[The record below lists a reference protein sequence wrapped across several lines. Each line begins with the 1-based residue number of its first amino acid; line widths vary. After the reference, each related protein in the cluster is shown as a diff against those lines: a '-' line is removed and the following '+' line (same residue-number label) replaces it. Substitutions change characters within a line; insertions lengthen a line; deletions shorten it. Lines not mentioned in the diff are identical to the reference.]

1 LPAGAGAGRIPGMSA
16 WPVYAY
22 FLLVLLSRAAFRHVE
37 RTSFAAPG
45 SPAGPGPGRL
55 QGALL
60 CLVPLSLMQLAP
72 LIEYWLRLRAAHSTG
87 GGGSEG
93 FFALLSPWESLAGLA
108 VFAAGTALAAAA
120 SRRLASA
127 WREAPGRICTSGI
140 YARLR
145 HPMYAG
151 YLLQGAGCALLLG
164 GRWSFLALAVGTLLV
179 AARCLVEDRE
189 LAGRFPESAEHRRR
203 TWRMIPGLF

>member
-1 LPAGAGAGRIPGMSA
+1 MPAMSA
-16 WPVYAY
+16 WPVCAY

-37 RTSFAAPG
+37 RAAAAG
-45 SPAGPGPGRL
+45 SGGSGDAAPGRL

-60 CLVPLSLMQLAP
+60 CLAPLGLTQLAP
-72 LIEYWLRLRAAHSTG
+72 PVEYWLRLRAAQGAG
-87 GGGSEG
+87 GGGPEG

-108 VFAAGTALAAAA
+108 VFAAGTVLAAAA
-120 SRRLASA
+120 ARRLARS
-127 WREAPGRICTSGI
+127 WRAAPDRLCTAGV

-151 YLLQGAGCALLLG
+151 YLAQGAGCTLLLG
-164 GRWSFLALAVGTLLV
+164 GRWSLLALAAGAALI

-189 LAGRFPESAEHRRR
+189 LAARFPESADWRRR
-203 TWRMIPGLF
+203 TRRMIPGLF